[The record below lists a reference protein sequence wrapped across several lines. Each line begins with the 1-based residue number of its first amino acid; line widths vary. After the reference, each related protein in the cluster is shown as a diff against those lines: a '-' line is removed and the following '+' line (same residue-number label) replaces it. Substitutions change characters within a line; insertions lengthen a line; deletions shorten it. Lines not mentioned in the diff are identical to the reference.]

1 MENKKKKWIWTGGI
15 LLLMAAIAVVFGKR
29 MPGKTTSSDAGAAEQ
44 GTETDPNAEETK
56 GDSETESTK
65 IIMTYQ
71 TLSTS
76 RTDDLDEV
84 VEAVNEIARNEIGV
98 EIELKVS
105 AATDSFTDYPLWISQ
120 GEPIDLMILNYLDIT
135 GYIKTHL
142 IQPIDD
148 LLASYGSGI
157 QAIIDGGEDISQGA
171 VIQGKTYG
179 VTNVFENKCSGG
191 GLWISEALLSS
202 AGETYDEDKIYTM
215 EEIDELLEKLKEKEP
230 DAYPLG
236 QITSGITSTTYM
248 YYQNADLSIPGGF
261 GTGIIKDKTVCN
273 FYASDA
279 YERFLRQLQMWYDKG
294 YIFPDAAFTDES
306 QRDLYQSG
314 VILTKPFVSEPGMAD
329 DMGADDLVCLKTT
342 NVWENARGEKS
353 GFWVIPVTSQHPDAA
368 MKFLNLMLTDTRIG
382 NLLKWGIEGKHYRKN
397 GEDEISY
404 PEGKNS
410 TNIGYVNP
418 MALYGD
424 YSKIYRMES
433 KERREDL
440 ERYQASVSQVE
451 EKYQSFTYERT
462 KVADKLVL
470 VQAVLE
476 KYLPVLESG
485 SVDIDTYY
493 PNFLEE
499 LDQAGMQDVIADKQ
513 EQLDAYLQE
522 KTDGEP

>member
-1 MENKKKKWIWTGGI
+1 MENKKKKWIWAGGI
-15 LLLMAAIAVVFGKR
+15 LLLLAVIAVVFGKR
-29 MPGKTTSSDAGAAEQ
+29 MPGKTAVSDAGTAEQ
-44 GTETDPNAEETK
+44 GTEADPNPEETK
-56 GDSETESTK
+56 KESETESTK

-71 TLSTS
+71 TLPTS
-76 RTDDLDEV
+76 RTDDLNEV
-84 VEAVNEIARNEIGV
+84 VAAVNEIARNEIGV

-120 GEPIDLMILNYLDIT
+120 GEPIDLMILNYQDIT
-135 GYIKTHL
+135 GYIKTHML
-142 IQPIDD
+142 TPIDD

-179 VTNVFENKCSGG
+179 VTNVFESNCSGG
-191 GLWISEALLSS
+191 GIWISEELLSS
-202 AGETYDEDKIYTM
+202 VGETYDEDKIYTM
-215 EEIDELLEKLKEKEP
+215 EEIDDLLGKLKEKKPE
-230 DAYPLG
+230 AYPLG

-273 FYASDA
+273 FYASDG
-279 YERFLRQLQMWYDKG
+279 YEQFLRQLAAWYDKG

-342 NVWENARGEKS
+342 NIWENARGEKS
-353 GFWVIPVTSQHPDAA
+353 AFWVIPVTSQHPEAA

-382 NLLKWGIEGKHYRKN
+382 NLLKWGIEGKHYVKN
-397 GEDEISY
+397 GEDGISY
-404 PEGKNS
+404 PDGENG
-410 TNIGYVNP
+410 TTLGYVNP

-433 KERREDL
+433 KERRE
-440 ERYQASVSQVE
+440 EKKRYEASVSE
-451 EKYQSFTYERT
+451 TEAEYQGFPYERT

-493 PNFLEE
+493 PKFLEE